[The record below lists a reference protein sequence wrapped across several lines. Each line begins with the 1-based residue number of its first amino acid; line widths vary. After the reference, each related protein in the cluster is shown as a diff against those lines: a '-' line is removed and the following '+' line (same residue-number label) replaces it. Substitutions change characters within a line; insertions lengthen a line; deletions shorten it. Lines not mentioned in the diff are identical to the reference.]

1 MASSPMT
8 TLSIGGVSPGNGNGV
23 REHHSY
29 ETILRLKSWNQDLEL
44 ISTDHLQ
51 SGNAPVE
58 MAVSNG
64 FRSGSHNSSNGLKR
78 KRSELPG
85 AHSTPLYDG
94 GESRMGLGL
103 GLGQVDDS
111 SSMDEDSGVVL
122 GLGQSDTRNYSGN
135 MSGSANFCGS
145 LGGDETVHSGNA
157 MSEMLLARSQAMNR
171 TEPGVLLRLNS
182 MGDLQSG
189 APGMGG
195 SGWPGD
201 GQQYN
206 GNAERRVGSHLG
218 LAPSR
223 TGYVDMTDS
232 TNGRKFGSD
241 GGLLLGLGQGA
252 KAQSGNGAP
261 FPVVDEGSS
270 TARLTSGGYMP
281 SLLMGSQ
288 IYPTVA
294 SDRQRSDFRGK
305 ERMDEGLVEHD
316 LLFNLRASASGG
328 TTSTSGA
335 SGSDRA
341 PKVCKFRGCGKGP
354 RGASG
359 LCIAHGGGRRCQ
371 KHGCNKGAEG
381 RTVYCKAHGGGRR
394 CQNLGCTKSAE
405 GKTDFCIGHGGGR
418 RCSHQG
424 CDKAARG
431 RSGLCIRHGGGKRCQ
446 IEGCTKSAEGYS
458 GLCISHGGGRRCQFA
473 GCTKGAQGSTMFC
486 KAHGGGKRCIIQD
499 CNKGA
504 EGSTP
509 LCKGHGG
516 GKRCAFDGGGICTK
530 SVHGG
535 TLFCVA
541 HGGGKRC
548 AVEGCGKSARGRTDF
563 CVRHGGGKRCKVE
576 GCGKSAQGSTDF
588 CKAHGGGKR
597 CQWGQEGSNFNDPMR
612 DKNGEQV
619 SQAPCDKFARGKTGL
634 CAAHS
639 ALVSDRQVH
648 GGSAVGSAVT
658 PGLAPG
664 LFRGLVTG
672 AGQNRPSALATTST
686 GADTAATGGSRPVA
700 SVSVE
705 MSRATESP
713 VVSGSDAPSNTARPP
728 LAIWAQRGSGLS
740 KSSMSVTS
748 QGFTASM
755 DTTNVSIATDSPG
768 GTVHGPYRGGLLSA
782 SPGGSQHGDR
792 NGFTLPKAPGVGNLA
807 DSTAGLDLNP
817 SRVSEPSPTPS
828 SLPFH
833 QPFIPPQVL
842 VPLSMQKDMHGSNN
856 KSKNGRPP
864 RPQLSDADEGV
875 YNAGMLSLPEGRV
888 HGGGLMPSISESR
901 VHGGRMMSVLPEG
914 RVHGGGVMA
923 LLNKDPTSGSGS
935 RNQFS
940 FGMATPTHNLRYPGH
955 GHHHSLP
962 GTCAVG
968 NGLLRP
974 DLSLERSNSLGID
987 VGQFLATGV
996 DLN

>member
-1 MASSPMT
+1 MGCVLILVGFCGQGSGDIHCSLARHRGALLQVRSSRICVPVQMASSPMT

-157 MSEMLLARSQAMNR
+157 MSEMLLARSQGMNR

-359 LCIAHGGGRRCQ
+359 LCIAHGGGRRLVPIL
-371 KHGCNKGAEG
+371 NSEP
-381 RTVYCKAHGGGRR
+381 
-394 CQNLGCTKSAE
+394 
-405 GKTDFCIGHGGGR
+405 FC
-418 RCSHQG
+418 
-424 CDKAARG
+424 
-431 RSGLCIRHGGGKRCQ
+431 
-446 IEGCTKSAEGYS
+446 
-458 GLCISHGGGRRCQFA
+458 F
-473 GCTKGAQGSTMFC
+473 
-486 KAHGGGKRCIIQD
+486 
-499 CNKGA
+499 
-504 EGSTP
+504 
-509 LCKGHGG
+509 
-516 GKRCAFDGGGICTK
+516 
-530 SVHGG
+530 
-535 TLFCVA
+535 
-541 HGGGKRC
+541 
-548 AVEGCGKSARGRTDF
+548 
-563 CVRHGGGKRCKVE
+563 
-576 GCGKSAQGSTDF
+576 
-588 CKAHGGGKR
+588 
-597 CQWGQEGSNFNDPMR
+597 
-612 DKNGEQV
+612 
-619 SQAPCDKFARGKTGL
+619 
-634 CAAHS
+634 
-639 ALVSDRQVH
+639 
-648 GGSAVGSAVT
+648 
-658 PGLAPG
+658 
-664 LFRGLVTG
+664 
-672 AGQNRPSALATTST
+672 
-686 GADTAATGGSRPVA
+686 
-700 SVSVE
+700 
-705 MSRATESP
+705 
-713 VVSGSDAPSNTARPP
+713 
-728 LAIWAQRGSGLS
+728 
-740 KSSMSVTS
+740 KSSVVGPSSRELFQILSCFASTFLHMVFSPAEKLQQQVQFNFQS
-748 QGFTASM
+748 FGFLTCPRYHS
-755 DTTNVSIATDSPG
+755 
-768 GTVHGPYRGGLLSA
+768 
-782 SPGGSQHGDR
+782 
-792 NGFTLPKAPGVGNLA
+792 
-807 DSTAGLDLNP
+807 DSTHL
-817 SRVSEPSPTPS
+817 
-828 SLPFH
+828 
-833 QPFIPPQVL
+833 
-842 VPLSMQKDMHGSNN
+842 
-856 KSKNGRPP
+856 
-864 RPQLSDADEGV
+864 
-875 YNAGMLSLPEGRV
+875 
-888 HGGGLMPSISESR
+888 
-901 VHGGRMMSVLPEG
+901 
-914 RVHGGGVMA
+914 
-923 LLNKDPTSGSGS
+923 TSC
-935 RNQFS
+935 
-940 FGMATPTHNLRYPGH
+940 T
-955 GHHHSLP
+955 
-962 GTCAVG
+962 
-968 NGLLRP
+968 
-974 DLSLERSNSLGID
+974 
-987 VGQFLATGV
+987 QFLRHCTLELYTA
-996 DLN
+996 